1 MAVLCTS
8 VKQSGTNGWNISV
21 CMMKFIYATV
31 KEKLTL
37 SARNGIHAIKF
48 CVDSAFDI
56 HLDFKSHAGAVMKIK
71 DRKEVVTCQSLKQK
85 LNTGRSTMAELVE
98 GYDALPL
105 ILWKPI
111 FLE

>member
-21 CMMKFIYATV
+21 HMMKFLYATV

-48 CVDSAFDI
+48 YVNSAFDI
-56 HLDFKSHAGAVMKIK
+56 HLDFKSHTRAVMKIK
-71 DRKEVVTCQSLKQK
+71 DRKDVVICHSLKQK
-85 LNTGRSTMAELVE
+85 LNT
-98 GYDALPL
+98 
-105 ILWKPI
+105 
-111 FLE
+111 